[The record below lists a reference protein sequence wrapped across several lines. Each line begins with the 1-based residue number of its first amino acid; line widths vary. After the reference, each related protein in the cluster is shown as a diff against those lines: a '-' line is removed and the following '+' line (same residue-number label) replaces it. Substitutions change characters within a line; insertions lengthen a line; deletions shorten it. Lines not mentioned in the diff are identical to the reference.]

1 MTLSK
6 PRLVRFHDFSGMNS
20 MSYVVSEACRYFAAV
35 TNISVISIGQI
46 TAQKSQSETMAVE
59 LVASSSQLRLMAI
72 DAQRAEQ
79 LRTGIAG

>member
-1 MTLSK
+1 M
-6 PRLVRFHDFSGMNS
+6 DS
-20 MSYVVSEACRYFAAV
+20 MSYVVSETCRYFAAA

-72 DAQRAEQ
+72 DAQRSEQ